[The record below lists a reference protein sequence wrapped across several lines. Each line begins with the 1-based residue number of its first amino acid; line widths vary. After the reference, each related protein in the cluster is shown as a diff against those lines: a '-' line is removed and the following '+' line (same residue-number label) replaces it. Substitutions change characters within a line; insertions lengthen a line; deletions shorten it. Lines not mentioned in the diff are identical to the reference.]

1 MTKLV
6 GKKDHCQLF
15 CLRVTLDRTVTLN
28 SAGAGTVL
36 YDTCF
41 KKKYGRASWFLRIL
55 YFIEKKDSGH
65 TYTILYVRRYETI
78 CNIGY
83 K

>member
-28 SAGAGTVL
+28 SAGTGTVL

-55 YFIEKKDSGH
+55 
-65 TYTILYVRRYETI
+65 
-78 CNIGY
+78 
-83 K
+83 